1 MNKYDLAIFD
11 LDGTI
16 LDTSEGIISSI
27 KYTIDIMNLK
37 KLSEESISSFIG
49 PPIQDSF
56 TRECGLSGD
65 DLQKAVTTFRNY
77 YKTNALFDATPYKD
91 IYEVF
96 LTLSKNNVQTA
107 VATYKRD
114 DFAKTILKHFEFDK
128 YTQNIH
134 GGDAENK
141 LKKSDIIELCISD
154 SKIADKSRIVM
165 IGDTN
170 NDADGAKKA
179 GIDFIAVTYGFG
191 FGKNENKIT
200 PPIIKY
206 ADKAEEILNNII

>member
-1 MNKYDLAIFD
+1 MNKYDLVIFD

-16 LDTSEGIISSI
+16 LDTSKGIISSI

-37 KLSEESISSFIG
+37 RLSEESVSSFIG

-56 TRECGLSGD
+56 ARECGLNGD
-65 DLQKAVTTFRNY
+65 DLQKAVTTFRNF
-77 YKTNALFDATPYKD
+77 YKTNALFNASPYKG

-96 LTLSKNNVQTA
+96 QTLSEKNIQTA
-107 VATYKRD
+107 IATYKRE

-128 YTQNIH
+128 YTRNIH

-141 LKKSDIIELCISD
+141 LKKRDIINLCISD

-165 IGDTN
+165 IGDTY
-170 NDADGAKKA
+170 NDADGAERA
-179 GIDFIAVTYGFG
+179 GIDFIAITYGFG
-191 FGKNENKIT
+191 FRKYENK
-200 PPIIKY
+200 PESSIIKY
-206 ADKAEEILNNII
+206 ADKAIDILNFI